1 MVTAPLKAAGL
12 VAGLIL
18 ATAAGAAEQP
28 PAGGGAATPSPGAPS
43 TAEPAAPADNESF
56 ALSPAT
62 GDHLRIDR
70 RTGRVSIC
78 SSKSGDWRCTLVP
91 EDREAYEAE
100 IAELRSENDR
110 LKRQLADAEKRWAD
124 SGRQGEW
131 FGPDE
136 RKKLDEFLDF
146 SDHAMRRFFD
156 MVEDLKRDLDA
167 PDRI

>member
-1 MVTAPLKAAGL
+1 MVYPSLKAAGL
-12 VAGLIL
+12 LVGLIL

-28 PAGGGAATPSPGAPS
+28 PTVGGSPAPTPAVPAIDD
-43 TAEPAAPADNESF
+43 PAAPADNEAFS
-56 ALSPAT
+56 LSPAT

-78 SSKSGDWRCTLVP
+78 SSKTGDWRCTLIP

-100 IAELRSENDR
+100 IAELRTENDR
-110 LKRQLADAEKRWAD
+110 LKRELADAEKRWAD